1 MDHGINGKRIHMKP
15 NKRELEQNT
24 HQETRSM
31 DEEHTRGTI
40 ISLFIHLLIFTSDRI
55 DLSVCLYIAL
65 CI

>member
-1 MDHGINGKRIHMKP
+1 MKP
-15 NKRELEQNT
+15 NKRETEQNT

-40 ISLFIHLLIFTSDRI
+40 ISLFIHLLIFNSDRI